1 MTKWQKNLGAKK
13 WIRENCTPL
22 FRTAIFLPFYFFAFL
37 LVAAEGRAG
46 YFVVILRRTT
56 MKTVQ
61 PWRICKVHEQLRA
74 RNWPNDAP
82 QPQQVGRDDND
93 SGN

>member
-46 YFVVILRRTT
+46 CFAVFSS
-56 MKTVQ
+56 
-61 PWRICKVHEQLRA
+61 A
-74 RNWPNDAP
+74 AA
-82 QPQQVGRDDND
+82 
-93 SGN
+93 